1 VAVLALTDLSGRSDT
16 ETVVV
21 GRHQLVDKPAP
32 PISLVDFE
40 GRRVSLADYAGRP
53 VLINFWA
60 SYCVPCRVEFPL
72 FKTARQRYAPSGL
85 EILGVIK
92 HDDSIDAARAFYD
105 EQGATWPA
113 LPDPGQDAT
122 RAYSVG
128 FLPTTF
134 YVDRAGIVRSVS
146 YGPPPSG
153 VLDEHLR
160 RIIGDAPAS
169 ALPSA
174 IAAGQ

>member
-1 VAVLALTDLSGRSDT
+1 M
-16 ETVVV
+16 VV
-21 GRHQLVDKPAP
+21 GRHQLVDKQAP
-32 PISLVDFE
+32 PIDLVDFE
-40 GRRVSLADYAGRP
+40 GRRVSLADYVGRP

-72 FKTARQRYAPSGL
+72 FKTARQQYAASGL

-92 HDDSIDAARAFYD
+92 HDDSVDAARAFYR

-113 LPDPGQDAT
+113 LPDPAQDAT

-160 RIIGDAPAS
+160 RIIGDAPGTA
-169 ALPSA
+169 APSA
-174 IAAGQ
+174 AAE